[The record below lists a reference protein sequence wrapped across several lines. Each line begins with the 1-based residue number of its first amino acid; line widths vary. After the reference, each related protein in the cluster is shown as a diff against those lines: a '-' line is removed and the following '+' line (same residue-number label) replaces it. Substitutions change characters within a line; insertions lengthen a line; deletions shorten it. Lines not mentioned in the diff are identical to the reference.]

1 MPTWDKN
8 IAILVLIIDK
18 LRRLRVANP
27 YNSASTAYSHQ
38 QLHVNNDFAELFE
51 GSHMLRYPVQVGHD
65 HDHVFMGTIQL
76 IWNSH
81 SIREGHLKNNR
92 LGVRQRGPLKWWRHK
107 KHERQVSPLRCPL
120 WNELHVC
127 SCHWKIQTQDIPSR
141 HEHSSVTATTS
152 CDHPL
157 FQCFQCW

>member
-65 HDHVFMGTIQL
+65 HDHVCMGTIQL

-81 SIREGHLKNNR
+81 SIREGHLKNKQVESTAAR
-92 LGVRQRGPLKWWRHK
+92 ASQVMEAKETWKAGVSFEMPSLKWIACVQLPLKNTDPGHTF
-107 KHERQVSPLRCPL
+107 
-120 WNELHVC
+120 
-127 SCHWKIQTQDIPSR
+127 QTWTQLGNGHD
-141 HEHSSVTATTS
+141 
-152 CDHPL
+152 
-157 FQCFQCW
+157 